1 MQNDTTTTVH
11 VALDVHKDS
20 IVAAYSV
27 GLGEVQNLGNVGV
40 LERDI
45 TKLCTRMQSKGSHVS
60 FVYEAGPTGYGLYR
74 LLTKKGFACMVCAP
88 SLTPR
93 KPGDRVKTDRRDAIK
108 LVKALRMNDLTRV
121 HVPDGSKASG
131 CASGGTVYDTG
142 WIVYT
147 YPAGAASTNKAY
159 VAGTSTLLR
168 ATGQQSGV
176 SILSLGSTVISFGL
190 QGQLKPSAPTLS
202 FDTCYRSG
210 STGAGE
216 STSKAPGVQLNVNGS
231 GNITTAKLGS
241 GASCTPS

>member
-1 MQNDTTTTVH
+1 MTNMPSRSRGFTLLELMITIV
-11 VALDVHKDS
+11 
-20 IVAAYSV
+20 VAAILV
-27 GLGEVQNLGNVGV
+27 AIALPGF
-40 LERDI
+40 RDLIHRNQVSSASNALLASLSYARTEAI
-45 TKLCTRMQSKGSHVS
+45 TRGQIVS
-60 FVYEAGPTGYGLYR
+60 MCP
-74 LLTKKGFACMVCAP
+74 
-88 SLTPR
+88 
-93 KPGDRVKTDRRDAIK
+93 
-108 LVKALRMNDLTRV
+108 
-121 HVPDGSKASG
+121 GSKASG